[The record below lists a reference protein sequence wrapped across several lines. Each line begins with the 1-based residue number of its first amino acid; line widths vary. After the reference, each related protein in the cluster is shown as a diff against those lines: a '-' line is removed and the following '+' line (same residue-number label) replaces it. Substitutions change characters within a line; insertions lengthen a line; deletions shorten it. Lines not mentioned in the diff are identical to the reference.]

1 MKKFSILILAVAMI
15 FSFASCDNSSVE
27 YADSQAAA
35 DLVDA
40 IDKNAMAADLVNA
53 VDGKVTGLTI
63 TPTPETALTP
73 NTEVTI
79 KVTGTFSNTDG
90 GYTSGFHTGQGV
102 TWAITSG
109 SGTVYVTGMFKN
121 ENGTMSIT
129 DMTYTA
135 STDPDNP
142 IKVSKT
148 VDGKKTEYTFELQ
161 KLEGVAEGT
170 ITYENG
176 KFSVSN
182 IALIVP
188 KADAVEAYLDGKPV
202 NYNQLCSDT
211 HFTPGDK
218 IEYTPAVSE
227 V

>member
-1 MKKFSILILAVAMI
+1 MKKFSILVLAVAMI
-15 FSFASCDNSSVE
+15 FSFASCDNNSIE

-35 DLVDA
+35 DLVNA

-53 VDGKVTGLTI
+53 VNGRVTGLTI
-63 TPTPETALTP
+63 KADPPTALTS
-73 NTEVTI
+73 NTKVTI
-79 KVTGTFSNTDG
+79 KVTGTFSDS
-90 GYTSGFHTGQGV
+90 YTSGFHTDQGAK
-102 TWAITSG
+102 WAITSG
-109 SGTVYVTGMFKN
+109 SGSVYVTGLFKN

-135 STDPDNP
+135 STDPGNP

-170 ITYENG
+170 ITYEKG

-188 KADAVEAYLDGKPV
+188 EADAVEAYLDGKPV

>member
-15 FSFASCDNSSVE
+15 FSFASCDNSSIE

-35 DLVDA
+35 DLVNA
-40 IDKNAMAADLVNA
+40 INKNAVAADLVNA
-53 VDGKVTGLTI
+53 VGGKVTGLTI
-63 TPTPETALTP
+63 TPPTPETDLTP

-79 KVTGTFSNTDG
+79 KVTGTFSDA
-90 GYTSGFHTGQGV
+90 YTSGFHTDQGA

-109 SGTVYVTGMFKN
+109 SGSVYVTGLFEN

-129 DMTYTA
+129 DMRYTA
-135 STDPDNP
+135 STDPGKP
-142 IKVSKT
+142 IKISKT
-148 VDGKKTEYTFELQ
+148 VDDTTTEYTFELK
-161 KLEGVAEGT
+161 KLEGEAEGT

-176 KFSVSN
+176 KFSVSG

-188 KADAVEAYLDGKPV
+188 EADAVEAYLDGKPV

-218 IEYTPAVSE
+218 IEYTPAVLE